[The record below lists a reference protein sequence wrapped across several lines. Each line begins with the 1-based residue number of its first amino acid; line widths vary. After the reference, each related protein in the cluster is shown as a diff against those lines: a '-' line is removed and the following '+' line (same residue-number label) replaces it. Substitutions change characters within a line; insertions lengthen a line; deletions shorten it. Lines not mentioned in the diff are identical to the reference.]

1 MVTQHHF
8 GWCRMSIYDELSKGY
23 GGLPY
28 TSARAALARGYYS
41 DMKAAGIFTE
51 AEAQKAFFR
60 VLGYKVRIK

>member
-1 MVTQHHF
+1 
-8 GWCRMSIYDELSKGY
+8 MSIYDELSKGY